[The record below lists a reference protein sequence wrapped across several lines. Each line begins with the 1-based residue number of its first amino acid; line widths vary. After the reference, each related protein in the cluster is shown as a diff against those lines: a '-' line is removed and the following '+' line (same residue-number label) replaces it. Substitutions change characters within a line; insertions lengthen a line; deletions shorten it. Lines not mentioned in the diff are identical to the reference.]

1 MGRALLQP
9 SPTSESL
16 TGSDASH
23 ELMRILYFA
32 LILLAVAFVGGCA
45 SPSAATRLNVTLRH
59 ELLSMCEA
67 DQRVRQS
74 FGRQMSAE
82 TITKIG
88 ATDAKHVSRMKTIVA
103 QHGWPGR
110 SLVGDDGSHA
120 AWLLVQ
126 HADSAFMAQCL
137 PLMERAVA
145 AGEASR
151 TDYVYLLD
159 RVRMQ
164 QGKPQVYGTQFTLA
178 ADGQLVLYPI
188 EDAEHVDERRR
199 AIGLPPMA
207 ELEKV
212 MREVYR

>member
-1 MGRALLQP
+1 MHILVTTAVLLTAL
-9 SPTSESL
+9 
-16 TGSDASH
+16 
-23 ELMRILYFA
+23 
-32 LILLAVAFVGGCA
+32 FVSGCT
-45 SPSAATRLNVTLRH
+45 SPSGASRHDAALRH
-59 ELLSMCEA
+59 ELLAMCEV
-67 DQRVRQS
+67 DQKVRQS
-74 FGRQMSAE
+74 FGSHMSAE
-82 TITKIG
+82 SV
-88 ATDAKHVSRMKTIVA
+88 AEMQAVDARHTSRMRAIVA
-103 QHGWPGR
+103 KHGWPSR

-145 AGEASR
+145 AGQASGK
-151 TDYVYLLD
+151 DYVYLLD

-178 ADGQLVLYPI
+178 ADGQLVLHPI

-207 ELEKV
+207 EQEKV

>member
-1 MGRALLQP
+1 
-9 SPTSESL
+9 
-16 TGSDASH
+16 
-23 ELMRILYFA
+23 MRLFVTTPV
-32 LILLAVAFVGGCA
+32 LLAVALVGGCA
-45 SPSAATRLNVTLRH
+45 TRSGAPGHDPSLRR
-59 ELLSMCEA
+59 ELLAMCEV
-67 DQRVRQS
+67 DQKVRQG
-74 FGRQMSAE
+74 FGSRMSAE
-82 TITKIG
+82 TVAEIQ
-88 ATDAKHVSRMKTIVA
+88 AVDARHTSRLRAIVA
-103 QHGWPGR
+103 EHGWPGR

-126 HADSAFMAQCL
+126 HADGAFMAQCL

-145 AGEASR
+145 AGQAFGK
-151 TDYVYLLD
+151 DYVYLLD

-207 ELEKV
+207 EQEKV
-212 MREVYR
+212 TREVYR